1 MSDLN
6 NENPEHSEFS
16 GKPKKREKSIQ
27 KKEFVEEYRLIPVDE
42 YNYGDD
48 DDYIDVIGILK
59 DLWLNRKF
67 ILTIAIA
74 VFFFGIIIY
83 AGSERI
89 YYSEAKLMPE
99 TSSTSSQLGQVFQQ
113 YENIVAIQRRMEEE
127 DIRVSTYPYIVES
140 LEFQIE
146 LMQHEVYFGDIDQRV
161 TIFEYFNDHYKQSFV
176 QRASGFLYD
185 YTFGLP
191 RTLNSFINSVFSDS
205 ADEVPPID
213 FSQFRD
219 FDEPKMVDSRIR
231 RVASILRDYIT
242 VTREPQTGFIN
253 IGMSFPDAHAATEGV
268 IIAKNLL
275 QEYVIDY
282 RTERSLTNLEF
293 IESQYEEAKAVLYTR
308 QDSLAA
314 FQDRNVN
321 PVRQT
326 LVVTEQR
333 LQLDYELAYSL
344 YNTLARRLQ
353 EARIQ
358 VQEETPVFRM
368 HEPATIPI
376 RPSQPSA
383 ARILGGSIFVGF
395 FLGIASLYLRRVYY
409 KYRDEFIN
417 KDPKPYLT

>member
-6 NENPEHSEFS
+6 NNPEHSEFPKKS
-16 GKPKKREKSIQ
+16 GKEKKQIQ

-42 YNYGDD
+42 YGYTEDE
-48 DDYIDVIGILK
+48 DYIDVIGLLK
-59 DLWLNRKF
+59 DLWVNRKT
-67 ILTIAIA
+67 ILTVATV

-99 TSSTSSQLGQVFQQ
+99 TTSGSSQFGQLFQQ
-113 YENIVAIQRRMEEE
+113 YENILGIQRRMEEE

-146 LMQHEVYFGDIDQRV
+146 LMQHEVYFSDIDRRV
-161 TIFEYFNDHYKQSFV
+161 TIFEYFTEHYKQSFV

-185 YTFGLP
+185 ITFGLP
-191 RTLNSFINSVFSDS
+191 ATINGLITSLFSDS
-205 ADEVPPID
+205 GQELPPID
-213 FSQFRD
+213 FSEYRD

-231 RVASILRDYIT
+231 RVANTVSNYISI
-242 VTREPQTGFIN
+242 TREPQTGFIN
-253 IGMSFPDAHAATEGV
+253 IGVSLPDAYASTEMV

-282 RTERSLTNLEF
+282 RTEKSLKNLEF
-293 IESQYEEAKAVLYTR
+293 IETQYEEAKAEWFAR

-321 PVRQT
+321 PVRQS

-333 LQLDYELAYSL
+333 LQSEYELAFGL

-358 VQEETPVFRM
+358 VQEETPVFRVQ
-368 HEPATIPI
+368 EPATVPT
-376 RPSQPSA
+376 RPSEPSA

-395 FLGIASLYLRRVYY
+395 FLGIASIYLRRGFL